1 VKQTTSKRVLT
12 LLGLAL
18 ALRRHHRRAKR
29 GVRILR
35 RGLLVLAFV
44 AGVVVAVVWNKR
56 RGVRFEEV
64 PSGQKPIEGV
74 GTQTA
79 G

>member
-1 VKQTTSKRVLT
+1 VRQTTPKRVLT
-12 LLGLAL
+12 LLSLAL

-44 AGVVVAVVWNKR
+44 AGVVVAVLWNKR
-56 RGVRFEEV
+56 KRGQSEEV

>member
-1 VKQTTSKRVLT
+1 VRQTTPKRVLT
-12 LLGLAL
+12 LLSLGL

-35 RGLLVLAFV
+35 RGLLVFAFV
-44 AGVVVAVVWNKR
+44 AGVVVAVVWNR
-56 RGVRFEEV
+56 RKGVQSQEV
-64 PSGQKPIEGV
+64 PSGQRPIEGV